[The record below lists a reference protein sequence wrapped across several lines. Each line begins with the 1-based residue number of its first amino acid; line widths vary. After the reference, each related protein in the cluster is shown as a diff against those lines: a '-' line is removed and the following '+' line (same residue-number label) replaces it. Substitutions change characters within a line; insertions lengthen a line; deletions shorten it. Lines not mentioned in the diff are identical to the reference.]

1 MKRMVRT
8 RSDQL
13 VERIEEEASMNQCS
27 FNGTFGHRSSYIVAG
42 QITVIAY
49 CTSGMP
55 W

>member
-1 MKRMVRT
+1 MVRT

-13 VERIEEEASMNQCS
+13 IEKIEEEASMNQYS
-27 FNGTFGHRSSYIVAG
+27 FNGTFGHRNPYIVAG
-42 QITVIAY
+42 QIIVIAY